1 MSRNIKLYKDCI
13 LYTKKRIDVIMKE
26 DKQLGRNL
34 TKLTSLLDRYNT
46 SLLLVEGYERRVF
59 NDILNQKNLYSFII
73 DETVLLFKNTME
85 SDDAFINLANHIAYC
100 QSAINKTN
108 SAISTNSLE
117 NMPEINTA
125 VQLLY
130 DNPWLVYII
139 LVIDSLQY

>member
-1 MSRNIKLYKDCI
+1 MSNNIKLYKECI
-13 LYTKKRIDVIMKE
+13 LYTKKRIDTIMKE
-26 DKQLGRNL
+26 DKSLGRNL
-34 TKLTSLLDRYNT
+34 TKLMTLLDRYNT

-73 DETVLLFKNTME
+73 DETVLLFKNTIE
-85 SDDAFINLANHIAYC
+85 SDDAFINLANHLAFC

-108 SAISTNSLE
+108 SAISTNILE

>member
-1 MSRNIKLYKDCI
+1 MSSNIKLYKDCI

-73 DETVLLFKNTME
+73 DETVLLFKNTIE
-85 SDDAFINLANHIAYC
+85 SDEAFINLANHIGYC
-100 QSAINKTN
+100 QSAINKSN
-108 SAISTNSLE
+108 SAISTNILE
-117 NMPEINTA
+117 NMPQGTKA

-130 DNPWLVYII
+130 DNPWLVYIV